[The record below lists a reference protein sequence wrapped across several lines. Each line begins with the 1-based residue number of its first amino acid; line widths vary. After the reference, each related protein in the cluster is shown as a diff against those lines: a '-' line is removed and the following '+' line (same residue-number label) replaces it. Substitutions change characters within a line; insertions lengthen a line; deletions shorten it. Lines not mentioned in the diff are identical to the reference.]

1 MTRGKNTCKILK
13 EIRRQIAEAND
24 ISYVVSECK
33 FKGECSGSCPKCEAE
48 IEYLE
53 QQLNE
58 RRLSGKIVRLVGIS
72 ASVIAMLTPWAAQA
86 TPSQFPCEIRTMA
99 PEPESERLAGIAK
112 EQMPEFPGGDKALD
126 EWIYTHLAYPEN
138 ALKDSIEGRVIVQ
151 FVIEE
156 TGKVGEVK
164 VVRSK
169 HPELNQAAIDVVKT
183 LPDFIPGRMNDIV
196 VSVWYTLPIRFKLP
210 EKGK

>member
-86 TPSQFPCEIRTMA
+86 TSSQFPDNKVTTSKESKNNTIYGYI
-99 PEPESERLAGIAK
+99 EPTAV
-112 EQMPEFPGGDKALD
+112 FPGGDMELIN
-126 EWIYTHLAYPEN
+126 WIYTHLKYPEE
-138 ALKDSIEGRVIVQ
+138 ALKDSIEGRVVVQ
-151 FVIEE
+151 FVVEK

-164 VVRSK
+164 IVRS
-169 HPELNQAAIDVVKT
+169 PNPIFDQAAIDVVKT
-183 LPDFIPGRMNDIV
+183 LPDFIPGKKEGKPADC
-196 VSVWYTLPIRFKLP
+196 WYTLPIRFKLP

>member
-86 TPSQFPCEIRTMA
+86 TSSQFPDNKVTTSKESKNNTIYGYI
-99 PEPESERLAGIAK
+99 EPPAV
-112 EQMPEFPGGDKALD
+112 FPGGDMELIN
-126 EWIYTHLAYPEN
+126 WIYTHLKYPEE
-138 ALKDSIEGRVIVQ
+138 ALKDSIEGLVVVQ
-151 FVIEE
+151 FVVGK

-164 VVRSK
+164 IVRS
-169 HPELNQAAIDVVKT
+169 PNPIFDQAAIDVVKT
-183 LPDFIPGRMNDIV
+183 LPDFIPGKKEGKPADC
-196 VSVWYTLPIRFKLP
+196 WYTLPIRFKLP

>member
-72 ASVIAMLTPWAAQA
+72 ASVIAMLTPTVTQAAS
-86 TPSQFPCEIRTMA
+86 SQFPDNKVTTSKESKNNTIYGYI
-99 PEPESERLAGIAK
+99 EPTAV
-112 EQMPEFPGGDKALD
+112 FPGGDMELIN
-126 EWIYTHLAYPEN
+126 WIYTHLKYPEE
-138 ALKDSIEGRVIVQ
+138 ALKDSIEGRVVVQ
-151 FVIEE
+151 FVVEK

-164 VVRSK
+164 IVRS
-169 HPELNQAAIDVVKT
+169 PNPIFDQAAIDVVKT
-183 LPDFIPGRMNDIV
+183 LPDFIPGKKEGKPADC
-196 VSVWYTLPIRFKLP
+196 WYTLPIRFKLP

>member
-1 MTRGKNTCKILK
+1 M
-13 EIRRQIAEAND
+13 
-24 ISYVVSECK
+24 VSECK

-72 ASVIAMLTPWAAQA
+72 ASVIAMLTPAVTQAAS
-86 TPSQFPCEIRTMA
+86 SQFPDNKVTTSKESKNNTIYGYI
-99 PEPESERLAGIAK
+99 EPTAV
-112 EQMPEFPGGDKALD
+112 FPGGDMELIN
-126 EWIYTHLAYPEN
+126 WIYTHLKYPEE
-138 ALKDSIEGRVIVQ
+138 ALKDSIEGRVVVQ
-151 FVIEE
+151 FVVEK

-164 VVRSK
+164 IVRS
-169 HPELNQAAIDVVKT
+169 PNPIFDQAAIDVVKT
-183 LPDFIPGRMNDIV
+183 LPDFIPGKKEGKPADC
-196 VSVWYTLPIRFKLP
+196 WYTLPIKFELP

>member
-72 ASVIAMLTPWAAQA
+72 ASVIAMLTPAVTQAAS
-86 TPSQFPCEIRTMA
+86 SQFPDNKVTTSKESKNNTIYGYI
-99 PEPESERLAGIAK
+99 EPTAV
-112 EQMPEFPGGDKALD
+112 FPGGDMELIN
-126 EWIYTHLAYPEN
+126 WIYTHLKYPEE
-138 ALKDSIEGRVIVQ
+138 ALKDSIEGRVVVQ
-151 FVIEE
+151 FVVEK

-164 VVRSK
+164 IVRS
-169 HPELNQAAIDVVKT
+169 PNPIFDQAAIDVVKT
-183 LPDFIPGRMNDIV
+183 LPDFIPG
-196 VSVWYTLPIRFKLP
+196 KK
-210 EKGK
+210 EGKPADCGTRCQ

>member
-1 MTRGKNTCKILK
+1 MFLFFTEPLLK

-86 TPSQFPCEIRTMA
+86 TSSQFPDNKVTTSKESKNNTIYGYI
-99 PEPESERLAGIAK
+99 EPTAV
-112 EQMPEFPGGDKALD
+112 FPGGDMELIN
-126 EWIYTHLAYPEN
+126 WIYTHLKYPEE
-138 ALKDSIEGRVIVQ
+138 ALKDSIEGRVVVQ
-151 FVIEE
+151 FVVEK

-164 VVRSK
+164 IVRS
-169 HPELNQAAIDVVKT
+169 PNPIFDQAAIDVVKT
-183 LPDFIPGRMNDIV
+183 LPDFIPGKKEGKPADC
-196 VSVWYTLPIRFKLP
+196 WYTLPIRFKLP

>member
-1 MTRGKNTCKILK
+1 MK

-33 FKGECSGSCPKCEAE
+33 FKRECSGSCPKCEAE

-72 ASVIAMLTPWAAQA
+72 ASVIAMLTPWGAQA
-86 TPSQFPCEIRTMA
+86 TSSQFPDNKVTTSKESKNNTIYGYI
-99 PEPESERLAGIAK
+99 EPTAV
-112 EQMPEFPGGDKALD
+112 FPGGDMELIN
-126 EWIYTHLAYPEN
+126 WIYTHLKYPEE
-138 ALKDSIEGRVIVQ
+138 ALKDSIEGRVVVQ
-151 FVIEE
+151 FVVEK

-164 VVRSK
+164 IIRS
-169 HPELNQAAIDVVKT
+169 PNPIFDQAAIDVVKT
-183 LPDFIPGRMNDIV
+183 LPDFIPGKKEGKPADC
-196 VSVWYTLPIRFKLP
+196 YFTLPIRFKLP

>member
-48 IEYLE
+48 IEHLE

-86 TPSQFPCEIRTMA
+86 TSSQFPDNKVTTSKESKNNTIYGYI
-99 PEPESERLAGIAK
+99 EPTAV
-112 EQMPEFPGGDKALD
+112 FPGGDMELIN
-126 EWIYTHLAYPEN
+126 WIYTHLKYPEE
-138 ALKDSIEGRVIVQ
+138 ALKDSIEGRVVVQ
-151 FVIEE
+151 FVIEK

-164 VVRSK
+164 IVRS
-169 HPELNQAAIDVVKT
+169 PNPIFDQAAIDVVKT
-183 LPDFIPGRMNDIV
+183 LPDFIPGKKEGKPADC
-196 VSVWYTLPIRFKLP
+196 WYTLPIKFELP

>member
-86 TPSQFPCEIRTMA
+86 TPSQFPDNKVTTSKGFKDNPYLGAI
-99 PEPESERLAGIAK
+99 
-112 EQMPEFPGGDKALD
+112 EQMPQFPGGDMELIK
-126 EWIYTHLAYPEN
+126 WIYSHLKYPEE
-138 ALKDSIEGRVIVQ
+138 ALKDIIEGRVVVQ
-151 FVIEE
+151 FVVGK

-164 VVRSK
+164 IVRS
-169 HPELNQAAIDVVKT
+169 PNPIFDQAAIDVVKT
-183 LPDFIPGRMNDIV
+183 LPDFIPGKEEGKPADC
-196 VSVWYTLPIRFKLP
+196 WYTLPIKFELP

>member
-72 ASVIAMLTPWAAQA
+72 ASVIAMQA
-86 TPSQFPCEIRTMA
+86 
-99 PEPESERLAGIAK
+99 
-112 EQMPEFPGGDKALD
+112 PGGADAVGRPGD
-126 EWIYTHLAYPEN
+126 
-138 ALKDSIEGRVIVQ
+138 IEPVPR
-151 FVIEE
+151 
-156 TGKVGEVK
+156 
-164 VVRSK
+164 
-169 HPELNQAAIDVVKT
+169 
-183 LPDFIPGRMNDIV
+183 
-196 VSVWYTLPIRFKLP
+196 
-210 EKGK
+210 

>member
-1 MTRGKNTCKILK
+1 MTRGKITCKILK
-13 EIRRQIAEAND
+13 EIRRQVAEAND

-72 ASVIAMLTPWAAQA
+72 ASVIAMLTPAVTQAAS
-86 TPSQFPCEIRTMA
+86 SQFPDNKVTTSKESKNNTIYGYI
-99 PEPESERLAGIAK
+99 EPTAV
-112 EQMPEFPGGDKALD
+112 FPGGDMELIN
-126 EWIYTHLAYPEN
+126 WIYTHLKYPEE
-138 ALKDSIEGRVIVQ
+138 ALKDSIEGRVVVQ
-151 FVIEE
+151 FVVEK

-164 VVRSK
+164 IVRS
-169 HPELNQAAIDVVKT
+169 PNPIFDQAAIDVVKT
-183 LPDFIPGRMNDIV
+183 LPDFIPGKKEGKPADC
-196 VSVWYTLPIRFKLP
+196 WYTLPIKFELP